1 MEIAVQEE
9 YKGSKNIHR
18 VSDFKGGYDPVNGF
32 YLSRQ
37 IFEADF
43 ESDLDKLNLSK
54 LVCNSHYLKHLDD
67 RNTDDIF
74 RIISLKSLDGTNET
88 QSCPPQEEKPD
99 MFSYTPAYESS
110 PTLKNLCDWFQC
122 EKARIR
128 IFRQLPGQTVQ
139 LHHDF
144 DNERC
149 GFNDQNLTVR
159 IIVNLSDTDSYFQL
173 VNKTCNMTIR
183 MQKGQFM
190 VINTDTVW
198 HATRNND
205 SVHRDTLNM
214 IVKWND
220 WLHDLT
226 NAKDEFIV
234 ERIKI

>member
-1 MEIAVQEE
+1 MEVAVKE
-9 YKGSKNIHR
+9 YKGSKTIHR
-18 VSDFKGGYDPVNGF
+18 VSDFDGGYDPINGF
-32 YLSRQ
+32 YLSNR
-37 IFEADF
+37 FFKADF
-43 ESDLDKLNLSK
+43 EHDLTRLNLST

-74 RIISLKSLDGTNET
+74 RIVSLKSLDGTNET
-88 QSCPPQEEKPD
+88 QSCPPQEEKPQ
-99 MFSYTPAYESS
+99 MFSYTPAYHSS
-110 PTLKNLCDWFQC
+110 PVLKKLCDWFEC

-128 IFRQLPGQTVQ
+128 IFRQLPGQDVQ

-149 GFNDQNLTVR
+149 GFDPNNLTVR

-173 VNKTCNMTIR
+173 LNKSCNMTVK

-190 VINTDTVW
+190 IINTDTIW

-205 SVHRDTLNM
+205 TTHRDTLNM

-220 WLHDLT
+220 WLKDLT
-226 NAKDEFIV
+226 RASETLEITDVNL
-234 ERIKI
+234 

>member
-1 MEIAVQEE
+1 MEIAVKE
-9 YKGSKNIHR
+9 YKGSKTIHR
-18 VSDFKGGYDPVNGF
+18 ASDFNGGYDPVNGF

-37 IFEADF
+37 MFDADF
-43 ESDLDKLNLSK
+43 ETDLNKLNLSK

-74 RIISLKSLDGTNET
+74 RIVSLKSLDGTNEM

-110 PTLKNLCDWFQC
+110 PTLKKLCDYFQC

-128 IFRQLPGQTVQ
+128 IFRQLPGQSVQ

-149 GFNDQNLTVR
+149 GFDNDNLTVR

-173 VNKTCNMTIR
+173 VNKGCDMTIR
-183 MQKGQFM
+183 MEKGQFM
-190 VINTDTVW
+190 IINTDTVW

-205 SVHRDTLNM
+205 DTHRDTLNM

-220 WLHDLT
+220 WLSALT
-226 NAKDEFIV
+226 RANDDFTV
-234 ERIKI
+234 ERIKL